1 MRILILLLVLCH
13 LGAGEAERYSFLPDQ
28 PKWLTAN
35 LDVRDASEALWPNLI
50 GGRNAAGEAAI
61 TAEGVSG
68 AFTVRFNAHSQF
80 EGGQSR
86 RVLGD
91 EVRDK
96 PEAELVVKRLHASV
110 AVDAADEL
118 DSALGAAKKKAK
130 RPEPPKQAALEGEL
144 IFLGRTVAVATT
156 AELKRDGDRLMI
168 SGSFTIP
175 GAQLGLRP
183 ERLLLSFGIT
193 GYRSA
198 ADRKARLD
206 TPELKPDLPGR

>member
-1 MRILILLLVLCH
+1 MRPLLLFAALCC
-13 LGAGEAERYSFLPDQ
+13 LGAGEGERYSFQPDQ

-50 GGRNAAGEAAI
+50 GGRNAAGEALLTGA
-61 TAEGVSG
+61 GVSG
-68 AFTVRFNAHSQF
+68 AFTVRFTEHSQF
-80 EGGQSR
+80 EGGQTR

-91 EVRDK
+91 AVREK
-96 PEAELVVKRLHASV
+96 PVAELVVKRLHAEV

-118 DSALGAAKKKAK
+118 DGALGAAKKKAK

-144 IFLGRTVAVATT
+144 TFLGRTVAVATT
-156 AELKRDGDRLMI
+156 AELKRDGDRLII
-168 SGSFTIP
+168 SGTCTIP

-183 ERLLLSFGIT
+183 ERLVLSFGIT